1 MVLVDVDITTGSDD
15 GIAQKVRYSSNGS
28 PTTTTYELET
38 TQTQIE
44 MTPEVGRYIIG
55 TDPPRTFSQDIRGYF
70 LFKGITIPIGST
82 IDDATLNLRGV
93 SSSSGIARVYGR
105 KTNYP
110 TVPTGSGTSIFTKPV
125 ATAFGTTTVP
135 TTTTTGFGVDMKST
149 IQELVNTFDYNND
162 NIMLIMKPIT
172 PVLPTTP
179 VSTSV
184 SNSIQVDAFEGI
196 GTEANLIVN
205 YTAPLVDLQLLK
217 PISDISNTGAWEDVT
232 FGNGDTELWDELNEI
247 TPDDDG
253 SAVLSLINPTSAD
266 TFEVKLQSTGEPPT
280 DFNHKIK
287 FRVRSNSGGGQ
298 IKAQLYQGTTLIAE
312 SPFETLTSSYQTFE
326 YTLSGGEAGAI
337 TDYTDLRIR
346 MVPV

>member
-1 MVLVDVDITTGSDD
+1 MVLVDVDITQGDNDGS
-15 GIAQKVRYSSNGS
+15 AVKVVYSSNGS
-28 PTTTTYELET
+28 VTSTSYEINN
-38 TQTQIE
+38 TQNKVY
-44 MTPEVGRYIIG
+44 MSGSVGRYISG
-55 TDPPRTFSQDIRGYF
+55 TNTRTFNQDARGYF
-70 LFKGITIPIGST
+70 LFKGITIPISST
-82 IDDATLNLRGV
+82 IDDATLNLVGE
-93 SSSSGIARVYGR
+93 SSTSGIARVYGR

-110 TVPTGSGTSIFTKPV
+110 TVPTGQGTSIFTKPV
-125 ATAFGTTTVP
+125 ATAFVTTTVP
-135 TTTTTGFGVDMKST
+135 TTAPASFGVDIQSI

-162 NIMLIMKPIT
+162 NIILTMKPT
-172 PVLPTTP
+172 APVIPTTP

-184 SNSIQVDAFEGI
+184 SNIIQVDAFEFGGSTI
-196 GTEANLIVN
+196 PNLIIN
-205 YTAPLVDLQLLK
+205 YTAPVVDLRLLK
-217 PISDISNTGAWEDVT
+217 PVSDISNTGAWEDVT

-253 SAVLSLINPTSAD
+253 SAILSLINPTSAD

-280 DFNHKIK
+280 NFNHKIK

-312 SPFETLTSSYQTFE
+312 SSFETLTSSYQTFE

-337 TDYTDLRIR
+337 TDYSDLRIR